1 MFSALTPGERI
12 WLIALLALW
21 AALLFGGFLFGRP
34 HASPPQ
40 RMPTW
45 ARLGS
50 SLTLAAAAW
59 SWVAFAGAGT
69 PRIVA
74 LLIAIGMTLGCLGDV
89 LLAEI
94 APLAQPL
101 IAGMAAFGLGH
112 LAYIAALIIAG
123 NVDNLTAVGLRWGAL
138 AVWLVIGVAGWYA
151 VVMRGHSA
159 TLIQYAAL
167 PYTLLL
173 ASVTG
178 LAWGLALQSGAYWAV
193 AVGATL
199 FLASDLILAAQT
211 FQGLRFQMIGDLI
224 WLTYGPGQMLVV
236 YGMGAA
242 LLSIGVR

>member
-1 MFSALTPGERI
+1 MFSALTPGARV

-34 HASPPQ
+34 HASSPR

-50 SLTLAAAAW
+50 SLTLVVAAW
-59 SWVAFAGAGT
+59 SWVAFTGAGA
-69 PRIVA
+69 PRVVA
-74 LLIAIGMTLGCLGDV
+74 LLMAIGMTLGCLGDV
-89 LLAEI
+89 LLAEV

-112 LAYIAALIIAG
+112 VAYVAALIIAG
-123 NVDNLTAVGLRWGAL
+123 DMGGLTAAGPRWVAL

-151 VVMRGHSA
+151 VVMRGHPA
-159 TLIQYAAL
+159 TLIQNAAL

-178 LAWGLALQSGAYWAV
+178 LAWGLALQSGVFWAV

-211 FQGLRFQMIGDLI
+211 FHGLRFQMIGDLI
-224 WLTYGPGQMLVV
+224 WLTYGPGQMLIV
-236 YGMGAA
+236 YGMGAT
-242 LLSIGVR
+242 LLGIGVR